1 MRKYYLHLADHFG
14 LMRAKKKKK
23 KKIPQR
29 KLTSV
34 LKMHGIGMLRSSE
47 IHFIRESSNIYK
59 GNVLLLKTK
68 FVLSKIQLR
77 NAFAI
82 KGH

>member
-1 MRKYYLHLADHFG
+1 MK
-14 LMRAKKKKK
+14 AKKNKK
-23 KKIPQR
+23 KKIPQS
-29 KLTSV
+29 KFISV
-34 LKMHGIGMLRSSE
+34 LKMHGISMLRSAE
-47 IHFIRESSNIYK
+47 IHFIRESSKIYK
-59 GNVLLLKTK
+59 RNVLLLKIK